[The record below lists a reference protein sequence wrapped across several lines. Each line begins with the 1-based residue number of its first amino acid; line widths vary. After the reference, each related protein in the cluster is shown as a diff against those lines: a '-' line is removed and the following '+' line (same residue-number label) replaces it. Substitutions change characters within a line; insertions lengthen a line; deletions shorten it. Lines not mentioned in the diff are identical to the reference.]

1 MISRKLSIQLKKLL
15 TLVGTWLLIG
25 FLISVYD
32 YFGLI
37 SEVSKEALL
46 DYDFMTSLGFNLSA
60 AFMGSVMGGSFLIF
74 YVNEKLKDQPYG
86 YSLLA
91 VAVSFIVIV
100 SLITVV
106 LGFVLVQG
114 KTGNWPFTE
123 VIATQKFYAYL
134 QDPLHLK
141 NILVW
146 SVVTMFTQF
155 FLQVNDKFGQGLL
168 WDFIRGKYH
177 TPREEVRVFMFLD
190 LASSTTIAERLGN
203 KQYYNLLR
211 DFYADIT
218 NSIIY
223 NSGQIY
229 QYVGDEVVISWLYED
244 AIINH
249 QCVKCFFDVKKRI
262 ATLSE
267 KYKSKYGLVPGFK
280 AALHYGNVTAGEIG
294 IIKKD
299 ITYSGDVLNTTSRML
314 SKCNEY
320 HQRLLV
326 SGQLYQSLRKVGSF
340 FGFHKIGD
348 EHFRGKSEKV
358 EIYTVTAL
366 SPGS

>member
-1 MISRKLSIQLKKLL
+1 MSRKLSIQLKKLF
-15 TLVGTWLLIG
+15 TIIGIWLLIG

-37 SEVSKEALL
+37 SEVSKESLR
-46 DYDFMTSLGFNLSA
+46 DYDFFVSMGFNLAA
-60 AFMGSVMGGSFLIF
+60 AFMGSTMGGCFLIF

-91 VAVSFIVIV
+91 VAISFVVIV

-106 LGFVLVQG
+106 LGFVFIHG
-114 KTGNWPFTE
+114 ETGFWPFAAQEATE
-123 VIATQKFYAYL
+123 RFYVYL
-134 QDPLHLK
+134 TDPLHLK
-141 NILVW
+141 NTLIW

-190 LASSTTIAERLGN
+190 LANSTAIAEKLGN

-229 QYVGDEVVISWLYED
+229 QYLGDEVVISWQYED

-249 QCVKCFFDVKKRI
+249 QCVKCFFDVKKKI
-262 ATLSE
+262 AGLE
-267 KYKSKYGLVPGFK
+267 QKYTDKYGLVPGFK

-299 ITYSGDVLNTTSRML
+299 ITYSGDVLNTTSRLL

-320 HQRLLV
+320 HQKLLV

-348 EHFRGKSEKV
+348 EHLRGKSEKV
-358 EIYTVTAL
+358 EIYSVTTTNHW
-366 SPGS
+366 P